1 MRTESA
7 ELRILIAEDSLG
19 DVLLVEEALAAYG
32 LSAEL
37 QVCENGEAAL
47 SALAHCDGSNLP
59 DLVIVDLNLPR
70 VDGMDVLRYI
80 RGLPVFDR
88 TPVMIFTS
96 SHGAN
101 DRAEAERFGANAYVT
116 KPPTLDDFLLTV
128 GSAIHKLIGRSGSHQ
143 NDSVGTLHGW
153 SGKRPTALAHLHF
166 RLRTRNVP
174 YLKSHSRSRA
184 LLLRSPRRPIR
195 VTVRIGIHT
204 CEFCA
209 EKENLG

>member
-1 MRTESA
+1 MRSESA
-7 ELRILIAEDSLG
+7 ELRILIAEDSVG

-32 LSAEL
+32 LTAAL

-47 SALAHCDGSNLP
+47 SALAHCDASNLP

-116 KPPTLDDFLLTV
+116 KPPTLDDFLSTV
-128 GSAIHKLIGRSGSHQ
+128 GSTIHTLIGRSGSHQ
-143 NDSVGTLHGW
+143 NDSLGTLHPW
-153 SGKRPTALAHLHF
+153 SGNRPTALAHRRF
-166 RLRTRNVP
+166 TLRARKVSC
-174 YLKSHSRSRA
+174 LKSRSRSRA
-184 LLLRSPRRPIR
+184 LLLRSARWPIR
-195 VTVRIGIHT
+195 VTMRIGIHT
-204 CEFCA
+204 SEFCA